1 MSEVV
6 VHGLGCVED
15 MVRVLEDID
24 LQMKASAQRGPQ
36 QAENTGAPTPTR
48 EFKTEGEFKD
58 LVQRV
63 KSGKAAV
70 NLRKL
75 FLYRGS
81 AFNVMQEVWIQ
92 ASTILMRRG
101 PTEILSK
108 SLPSCM
114 CTTMRGSG
122 VYRMWMRIRIW
133 TW

>member
-1 MSEVV
+1 MGWAAFRICFVC
-6 VHGLGCVED
+6 LKT
-15 MVRVLEDID
+15 LIF
-24 LQMKASAQRGPQ
+24 QMKASTQKGPQ
-36 QAENTGAPTPTR
+36 RAENTRVSTSNR
-48 EFKTEGEFKD
+48 EFKSERDFKD

-114 CTTMRGSG
+114 CTTMRGAG
-122 VYRMWMRIRIW
+122 VYRMWMRMRIW